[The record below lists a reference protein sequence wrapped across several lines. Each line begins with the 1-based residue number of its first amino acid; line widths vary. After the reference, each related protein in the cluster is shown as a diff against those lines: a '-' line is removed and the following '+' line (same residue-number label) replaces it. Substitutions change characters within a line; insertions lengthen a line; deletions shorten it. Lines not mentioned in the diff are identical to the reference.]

1 MKPAD
6 IDSLR
11 RALNALPADSKAL
24 ERKEIARM
32 VSALGGD
39 ILAARARGVTW
50 ASIIKAL
57 SEGAGIKL
65 SADLIRPLLRPPAE
79 PPPEPD
85 PVPKPT
91 PGRPPEQKKYQ
102 KKATDGRDFIIA
114 AITPDGALYQ
124 LEKCG
129 AGYAVHEVDAD
140 GNLRACV
147 GAKFP
152 RPATGKEDAICRF
165 KEWARDRGHEIYGG

>member
-1 MKPAD
+1 MKQAD
-6 IDSLR
+6 IEGLR
-11 RALNALPADSKAL
+11 STLNALPADSKAL
-24 ERKEIARM
+24 ERKEITRM

-65 SADLIRPLLRPPAE
+65 SADRIRPLLRPPAE
-79 PPPEPD
+79 PPPPA
-85 PVPKPT
+85 PV
-91 PGRPPEQKKYQ
+91 PEQKKYQ

-124 LEKCG
+124 LERG
-129 AGYAVHEVDAD
+129 GGGYAVHEVDAG
-140 GNLRACV
+140 GNLRVCT

-152 RPATGKEDAICRF
+152 RPAAGKEDAICRF
-165 KEWARDRGHEIYGG
+165 REWARDKGYEIYGG